1 MTNNRRQ
8 LDCEEDDLD
17 RFSYLNVAAVVLP
30 LLLLA
35 VVYMG
40 VEKQER
46 VNDGEVDMDVGS
58 GGSQA
63 RPMGADGRV
72 FAPGS
77 RPKVTC
83 DTAGVLDRHSDRAET
98 RREVPKHERVN
109 DANSKG
115 HQAVGGHREVPNP
128 PTSQGAQECTPPLHF
143 PLRPRPCA
151 GGSPNACRLFDAIRR
166 AESGGNDRAVGD
178 SWRSVG
184 PYQCGRAA
192 WLDGGGK
199 AADYPQLAYDRAATE
214 AVMLRYW
221 ARYGAVTDEAK
232 SRCWNSGPA
241 WKSKYHLTNNYW
253 AKVKKE
259 LVNAN
264 D

>member
-1 MTNNRRQ
+1 M
-8 LDCEEDDLD
+8 
-17 RFSYLNVAAVVLP
+17 
-30 LLLLA
+30 
-35 VVYMG
+35 
-40 VEKQER
+40 
-46 VNDGEVDMDVGS
+46 
-58 GGSQA
+58 
-63 RPMGADGRV
+63 
-72 FAPGS
+72 
-77 RPKVTC
+77 
-83 DTAGVLDRHSDRAET
+83 
-98 RREVPKHERVN
+98 
-109 DANSKG
+109 
-115 HQAVGGHREVPNP
+115 
-128 PTSQGAQECTPPLHF
+128 
-143 PLRPRPCA
+143 
-151 GGSPNACRLFDAIRR
+151 
-166 AESGGNDRAVGD
+166 GD